1 MQRAPLDPTCRRLIA
16 AVILRAVRDLREP
29 ACRYEALWWLRGEG
43 RALGELIGIDVDV
56 DAMCRDKKGQGR
68 WQS

>member
-29 ACRYEALWWLRGEG
+29 AWRYEALWWLMGEG
-43 RALGELIGIDVDV
+43 RALGELINLDVNV
-56 DAMCRDKKGQGR
+56 ERICRETKGQER
-68 WQS
+68 

>member
-29 ACRYEALWWLRGEG
+29 VWRYEALRWLRGEG

-56 DAMCRDKKGQGR
+56 DAVCGERKGIH
-68 WQS
+68 